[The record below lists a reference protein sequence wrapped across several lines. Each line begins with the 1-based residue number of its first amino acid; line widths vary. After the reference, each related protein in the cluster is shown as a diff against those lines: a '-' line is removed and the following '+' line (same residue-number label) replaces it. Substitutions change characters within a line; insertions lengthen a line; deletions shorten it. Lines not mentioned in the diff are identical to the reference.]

1 MIPGPVEAIPRP
13 STRLGYSFGR
23 SWFLLVLAG
32 LVWLVP
38 ALVDGR
44 FAYAMVGWD
53 LLLLLGWLADL
64 RMLPQPG
71 HLIVRRRWTTP
82 LALSVESQAEISV
95 ANQSKST
102 LHVQILDYVP
112 SSLRNEPAA
121 VELTVPARGEAG
133 ATYTVQPTNRGPA
146 TVAPCYLRYQS
157 ALRLAERWAIADLTQ
172 EVTVY
177 PDLRDARR
185 VAMFLMRSRQ
195 VELEKR
201 FSRIRGAG
209 HAFESLREYR
219 EGDDFGDIC
228 WTATARRGKLV
239 TRLYEL
245 ERSQTVWIVL
255 DTGRLMRTRVA
266 SLSKLDYAVN
276 AALAL
281 SQVAL
286 LAGDR
291 VGLLAYKRTIQSL
304 IPAERGKAQLRQLLE
319 ALAGV
324 REDGSEADHLHAV
337 SRLMRNQRRRSFVVW
352 ITDLAETVM
361 TPEVIEAASALLSRH
376 LVLFVVIG
384 QPDLQRAAAQRP
396 SSVAEMYEVSAA
408 QEVIHRRE
416 RLLARLR
423 ERGALALEAE
433 SGDLAPLLVNSYLQV
448 KQRSQL

>member
-1 MIPGPVEAIPRP
+1 
-13 STRLGYSFGR
+13 
-23 SWFLLVLAG
+23 
-32 LVWLVP
+32 
-38 ALVDGR
+38 
-44 FAYAMVGWD
+44 
-53 LLLLLGWLADL
+53 
-64 RMLPQPG
+64 
-71 HLIVRRRWTTP
+71 
-82 LALSVESQAEISV
+82 
-95 ANQSKST
+95 
-102 LHVQILDYVP
+102 
-112 SSLRNEPAA
+112 
-121 VELTVPARGEAG
+121 
-133 ATYTVQPTNRGPA
+133 
-146 TVAPCYLRYQS
+146 
-157 ALRLAERWAIADLTQ
+157 
-172 EVTVY
+172 
-177 PDLRDARR
+177 
-185 VAMFLMRSRQ
+185 
-195 VELEKR
+195 
-201 FSRIRGAG
+201 
-209 HAFESLREYR
+209 
-219 EGDDFGDIC
+219 
-228 WTATARRGKLV
+228 
-239 TRLYEL
+239 
-245 ERSQTVWIVL
+245 
-255 DTGRLMRTRVA
+255 MRTRVA

-376 LVLFVVIG
+376 LVLFVVIS